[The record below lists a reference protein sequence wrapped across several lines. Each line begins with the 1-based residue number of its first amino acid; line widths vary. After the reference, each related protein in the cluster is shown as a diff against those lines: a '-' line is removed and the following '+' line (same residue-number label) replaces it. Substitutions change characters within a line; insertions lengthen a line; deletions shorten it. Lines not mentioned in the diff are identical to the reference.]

1 MAIPHAKSGEI
12 IDVRPLGE
20 RLKEKITATLVKTQS
35 VEVLRLVMPAETTID
50 RHQVPGA
57 ITVQCL
63 EGRVNFDAGG
73 VNREMTVGQMLY
85 LDGSTPHALHAVEN
99 SSVLVTILLHHKP
112 AATGS

>member
-12 IDVRPLGE
+12 IDVRSLGE
-20 RLKEKITATLVKTQS
+20 RLKEEITSTLIKTDS
-35 VEVLRLVMPAETTID
+35 LEVLRLVMPAETTID
-50 RHQVPGA
+50 RHQVSGA

>member
-12 IDVRPLGE
+12 IDVRPLGD
-20 RLKEKITATLVKTQS
+20 RLKEKITATLLKTES
-35 VEVLRLVMPAETTID
+35 LEVLRLVMRAETTID

-73 VNREMTVGQMLY
+73 GNREMTVGQMLY
-85 LDGSTPHALHAVEN
+85 LDGSTAHALHAVED

-112 AATGS
+112 AATRS